1 MPHLGQETEVL
12 WDGSSRTRLGKAM
25 KAQLTQGLTLAEQ
38 GRQLCLTPAE
48 MGLWFR
54 NPELPLSIPTVSS
67 PKRCKRCPDV
77 SQAGNRLTI
86 LASWGQ
92 GWGLAR
98 EGHLPKR
105 GRKLGGPGDE
115 GPALSGN

>member
-1 MPHLGQETEVL
+1 MAHLGQETEVL
-12 WDGSSRTRLGKAM
+12 WDGSSRARSGKAT

-38 GRQLCLTPAE
+38 GRQPRLSPAE

-67 PKRCKRCPDV
+67 PKCCKRCPDV
-77 SQAGNRLTI
+77 SQAGNRLTV

-92 GWGLAR
+92 G
-98 EGHLPKR
+98 
-105 GRKLGGPGDE
+105 
-115 GPALSGN
+115 